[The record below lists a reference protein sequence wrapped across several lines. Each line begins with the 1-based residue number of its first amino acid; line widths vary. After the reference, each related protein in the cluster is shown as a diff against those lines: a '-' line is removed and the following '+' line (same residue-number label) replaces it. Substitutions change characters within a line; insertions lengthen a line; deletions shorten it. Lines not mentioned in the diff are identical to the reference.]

1 MLAIVISQTGRVS
14 LLNLPRLDPAFPPNF
29 CSLILNSL
37 YPQSPQNPVRLV
49 NHGFDQPRGSHSTV
63 KPVRLVNQRSAQ
75 PRRSHSTLKLDVL
88 S

>member
-1 MLAIVISQTGRVS
+1 MLAIVISQTGQVS

-37 YPQSPQNPVRLV
+37 SPHSPQNPVRLV
-49 NHGFDQPRGSHSTV
+49 N
-63 KPVRLVNQRSAQ
+63 QRFAQ
-75 PRRSHSTLKLDVL
+75 PRRYHSTLKLDVL

>member
-1 MLAIVISQTGRVS
+1 MLAIVISQKWKVS

-37 YPQSPQNPVRLV
+37 SPHSPQNPVRLV
-49 NHGFDQPRGSHSTV
+49 NQEFDQTRGFHSNIT
-63 KPVRLVNQRSAQ
+63 
-75 PRRSHSTLKLDVL
+75 LDVL